1 MNCDNRM
8 NTLYA
13 WFDGELGP
21 AEAAE
26 MERHI
31 QTCPR
36 CREELALWEEV
47 RITLRDEAAVIN
59 APPGLATSVMEQ
71 ISRGKKPRVLM
82 FPMAWRRGIAVA
94 AATILIACGSIAAV
108 MQTDLLN
115 KTHLAGN
122 DKNPTFEPANNGHEV
137 TVPLP
142 DNNDP
147 AQGTGSPGETGNEE
161 PDTEP
166 DTDFPK
172 DEPGT
177 DGNKDNDHSEQD
189 NATKDNNAAETD
201 ATMVALLNTD
211 KERVI
216 HSTLVRI
223 KVAET
228 VVAQDRLSSITSKYT
243 VQQGQRDSIVAVN
256 GSREVFELL
265 TNQDEA
271 EPLMK
276 ELGVLGQVT
285 AMDGSDKDISGQY
298 NQQVERYQ
306 SLRAQLMDASETEE
320 KQAIEA
326 EMNSIVRNLEAWEKD
341 IVTHKIVVWLEK

>member
-13 WFDGELGP
+13 WLDGELGP

-26 MERHI
+26 MERHV

-47 RITLRDEAAVIN
+47 RISLRDEAVAIN
-59 APPGLATSVMEQ
+59 APPGLTAGVMEQ
-71 ISRGKKPRVLM
+71 ITRNEKPRVLM
-82 FPMAWRRGIAVA
+82 FPMAWRRGIVA
-94 AATILIACGSIAAV
+94 AAAIILIACGSIAAV
-108 MQTDLLN
+108 MQTDILN
-115 KTHLAGN
+115 KTNLAGN
-122 DKNPTFEPANNGHEV
+122 DKNPAFEPTNDGHEV

-147 AQGTGSPGETGNEE
+147 AQGTGSPGATGDEE
-161 PDTEP
+161 PNAEP

-172 DEPGT
+172 AEPGT
-177 DGNKDNDHSEQD
+177 DGNNHSEQD
-189 NATKDNNAAETD
+189 NSTKDNNAAETD

-223 KVAET
+223 NVAET

-243 VQQGQRDSIVAVN
+243 VQLGQRDSIVAVN

-265 TNQDEA
+265 TNQDEVA
-271 EPLMK
+271 PLME
-276 ELGVLGQVT
+276 ELSVLGQIT

-341 IVTHKIVVWLEK
+341 IVTHKIVVWLEN